1 MAKLLTWT
9 WRRIEEHLD
18 LDKENHICRLEK
30 IWNGGKKK
38 GKSTNPVV
46 SCNPIEKK
54 KKFNNLSKKKP
65 KPVEKM
71 EKKNLYNNKKS

>member
-18 LDKENHICRLEK
+18 LEKENHTCRLEK

-38 GKSTNPVV
+38 GKKRSRME
-46 SCNPIEKK
+46 EKK
-54 KKFNNLSKKKP
+54 SK
-65 KPVEKM
+65 VAFLYKM
-71 EKKNLYNNKKS
+71 VKL